1 VGHLVDFEEAEAKA
15 DKYPTKE
22 NFIEVALCAVAVSK
36 KKNSK
41 SSAWAWAETAAN
53 WAERAGI
60 ERAYD
65 LIEGSRYPTFDEFT
79 KRLEK
84 E

>member
-36 KKNSK
+36 RKNQKVLPGPGQRQRQTGLSGLVSK
-41 SSAWAWAETAAN
+41 EPM
-53 WAERAGI
+53 I
-60 ERAYD
+60 
-65 LIEGSRYPTFDEFT
+65 
-79 KRLEK
+79 
-84 E
+84 